1 MLEQLGCT
9 LVLMPQEG
17 SELMNSV
24 LEHLAMEIF
33 ILPELDWFLAND
45 SVEPFPYYK
54 SFEEACNDTYLVL
67 HSSGTT
73 GTPKILVLKQGS
85 VAALDAFQLFPSLDE
100 RPWVVS
106 SWCGKRVVTNFPW
119 VHAGGAYM
127 LAMCVFVDFVPVVP
141 AAWPFSATDGDY
153 LHTHSNVQAAWYAPS
168 VLIELAKDPT
178 MLKNLGKLDSI
189 AYSGGV
195 IPDHVGDDIAR
206 FTTVFGIMAS
216 TETGILPCE
225 IPPSDRWDHYRFNK
239 RLGHEF
245 RHFADDMYELVLSRN
260 SDFQSFQAVFFTLSD
275 AQTYSMRDL
284 YIEHPTHRG
293 WWRSAGRVDDVVI
306 MADAKKLNVVPYEA
320 VIEQHPAVENALIC
334 GTGQPRPAVLIQPKC
349 WPGTK
354 EDEYQFINTLQ
365 PQLEKANCAGPVYG
379 RLIKELV
386 VLAQPSKPME
396 RAAGKDTVQR
406 KRTLE
411 MYESEIREIY
421 EQAERSGLLYG
432 EASKNGLLI

>member
-153 LHTHSNVQAAWYAPS
+153 LHTHSNVQAAWS
-168 VLIELAKDPT
+168 
-178 MLKNLGKLDSI
+178 
-189 AYSGGV
+189 
-195 IPDHVGDDIAR
+195 
-206 FTTVFGIMAS
+206 
-216 TETGILPCE
+216 LP
-225 IPPSDRWDHYRFNK
+225 PF
-239 RLGHEF
+239 
-245 RHFADDMYELVLSRN
+245 
-260 SDFQSFQAVFFTLSD
+260 
-275 AQTYSMRDL
+275 
-284 YIEHPTHRG
+284 
-293 WWRSAGRVDDVVI
+293 
-306 MADAKKLNVVPYEA
+306 
-320 VIEQHPAVENALIC
+320 
-334 GTGQPRPAVLIQPKC
+334 
-349 WPGTK
+349 
-354 EDEYQFINTLQ
+354 
-365 PQLEKANCAGPVYG
+365 
-379 RLIKELV
+379 
-386 VLAQPSKPME
+386 
-396 RAAGKDTVQR
+396 
-406 KRTLE
+406 
-411 MYESEIREIY
+411 
-421 EQAERSGLLYG
+421 
-432 EASKNGLLI
+432 